1 MGLDDMVNK
10 GKDLYAQNKD
20 KVDEAVHSQQA
31 EDISDKVLDGVAEFA
46 KKLAPGASEKIDE
59 IRDAADQSLGNE

>member
-31 EDISDKVLDGVAEFA
+31 EDISDQVLDGVAEFA